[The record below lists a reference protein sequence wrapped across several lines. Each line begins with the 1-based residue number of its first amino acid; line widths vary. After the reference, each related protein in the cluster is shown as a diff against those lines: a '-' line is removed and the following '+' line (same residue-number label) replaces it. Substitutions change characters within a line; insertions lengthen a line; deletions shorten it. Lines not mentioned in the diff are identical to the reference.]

1 VAFTQST
8 LLTEVLVGV
17 LELDLVFDN
26 VMVSLSR
33 LRIIGEL
40 IFADQDLL

>member
-1 VAFTQST
+1 VAFAQST